1 MRLDALLARREA
13 LGENPHEVKQLA
25 KELSGA
31 ADAELKA
38 RERENER
45 KKKRWEFILRV
56 LSPVLAIGLT
66 AFFLIHR
73 DATDEKVFAALA
85 KAEADAD
92 RVLDD
97 LNAIASAACHEELE
111 KAGELARERERARE
125 KEAARSRNLTNGGT
139 KATSKK
145 EGKVSTLDQTTPSP
159 SPRAQRTP
167 YGSLTPRPSS
177 AAGDMSSPRL
187 VRKANTPSFS
197 GKKAEF
203 LSSSPRVESD
213 ASRSRVDHAEIERRT
228 LAALERE
235 IYESTSADAEREEAL
250 AKKRAD
256 LARIEE
262 EVRASVERRRVE
274 DREFSAAMVSSFLLF
289 PCGQLD

>member
-1 MRLDALLARREA
+1 MTT
-13 LGENPHEVKQLA
+13 
-25 KELSGA
+25 SC
-31 ADAELKA
+31 
-38 RERENER
+38 
-45 KKKRWEFILRV
+45 
-56 LSPVLAIGLT
+56 
-66 AFFLIHR
+66 FLIHR

-97 LNAIASAACHEELE
+97 LNAIASAASHEELAQ
-111 KAGELARERERARE
+111 AGDVARERERARE

-139 KATSKK
+139 KATFKK
-145 EGKVSTLDQTTPSP
+145 EMKVSTLDQTTPSS

-177 AAGDMSSPRL
+177 ALAGSYGSPGRL
-187 VRKANTPSFS
+187 VRKANTPCFS

-228 LAALERE
+228 LEALERE
-235 IYESTSADAEREEAL
+235 KYESTRADAEREAAL

-274 DREFSAAMVSSFLLF
+274 DREFSAAMVRLFLF
-289 PCGQLD
+289 TSCGQLD

>member
-1 MRLDALLARREA
+1 MTT
-13 LGENPHEVKQLA
+13 
-25 KELSGA
+25 SC
-31 ADAELKA
+31 
-38 RERENER
+38 
-45 KKKRWEFILRV
+45 
-56 LSPVLAIGLT
+56 
-66 AFFLIHR
+66 FLIHR

-85 KAEADAD
+85 KAEADAE

-97 LNAIASAACHEELE
+97 LNAIASAASHEELAQ
-111 KAGELARERERARE
+111 AGDVARERERARE

-139 KATSKK
+139 KATFKK
-145 EGKVSTLDQTTPSP
+145 EMKVSTLDQTTPSS

-177 AAGDMSSPRL
+177 ALAGSYGSPGRL
-187 VRKANTPSFS
+187 VRKANTPCFS

-235 IYESTSADAEREEAL
+235 KYESTRADAEREAAL

-256 LARIEE
+256 LARIED

-274 DREFSAAMVSSFLLF
+274 DREFSAAMVRLFLFSS
-289 PCGQLD
+289 CGQLD

>member
-1 MRLDALLARREA
+1 
-13 LGENPHEVKQLA
+13 VTT
-25 KELSGA
+25 SC
-31 ADAELKA
+31 
-38 RERENER
+38 
-45 KKKRWEFILRV
+45 
-56 LSPVLAIGLT
+56 
-66 AFFLIHR
+66 FLIHR

-97 LNAIASAACHEELE
+97 LNAIASAASHEELAQ
-111 KAGELARERERARE
+111 AGDVARERERARE

-139 KATSKK
+139 KATFKK
-145 EGKVSTLDQTTPSP
+145 EMKVSTLDQTTPSS

-177 AAGDMSSPRL
+177 ALAGSYGSPGRL
-187 VRKANTPSFS
+187 VRKANTPCFS

-235 IYESTSADAEREEAL
+235 KYESTRADAEREAAL

-274 DREFSAAMVSSFLLF
+274 DREFSAAMVRLFLFSS
-289 PCGQLD
+289 CGQLD

>member
-1 MRLDALLARREA
+1 MFYSL
-13 LGENPHEVKQLA
+13 
-25 KELSGA
+25 
-31 ADAELKA
+31 
-38 RERENER
+38 
-45 KKKRWEFILRV
+45 
-56 LSPVLAIGLT
+56 
-66 AFFLIHR
+66 R

-97 LNAIASAACHEELE
+97 LNAIASAASHEELAQ
-111 KAGELARERERARE
+111 AGELARERERVRE
-125 KEAARSRNLTNGGT
+125 KEAARSRNLTSGT
-139 KATSKK
+139 KVRT
-145 EGKVSTLDQTTPSP
+145 KVDETTPSP
-159 SPRAQRTP
+159 SPRAQQTRVS
-167 YGSLTPRPSS
+167 SLTPRPSS
-177 AAGDMSSPRL
+177 AAGSYGSPGRL
-187 VRKANTPSFS
+187 VRKANTPCFS

-213 ASRSRVDHAEIERRT
+213 ASRSRIDHAEIERRT

-235 IYESTSADAEREEAL
+235 RYESARADAEREEAL

-274 DREFSAAMVSSFLLF
+274 DREFSAAMASSFLLF

>member
-1 MRLDALLARREA
+1 MFYSL
-13 LGENPHEVKQLA
+13 
-25 KELSGA
+25 
-31 ADAELKA
+31 
-38 RERENER
+38 
-45 KKKRWEFILRV
+45 
-56 LSPVLAIGLT
+56 
-66 AFFLIHR
+66 R

-97 LNAIASAACHEELE
+97 LNAIASAASHEELAQ
-111 KAGELARERERARE
+111 AGELARERERVRE
-125 KEAARSRNLTNGGT
+125 KEAARSRNLTGGGT

-145 EGKVSTLDQTTPSP
+145 EGKVSTLDETTPSP
-159 SPRAQRTP
+159 SPRAERTP

-177 AAGDMSSPRL
+177 ALAGSYGSPGRL
-187 VRKANTPSFS
+187 VRKANTPCFS

-213 ASRSRVDHAEIERRT
+213 ASRSRIDHAEIERRT
-228 LAALERE
+228 LEALERE
-235 IYESTSADAEREEAL
+235 RYESTRADAEREEAL

-274 DREFSAAMVSSFLLF
+274 DREFSAAMVRLSLFSS
-289 PCGQLD
+289 CGQLD

>member
-1 MRLDALLARREA
+1 MT
-13 LGENPHEVKQLA
+13 
-25 KELSGA
+25 SC
-31 ADAELKA
+31 
-38 RERENER
+38 
-45 KKKRWEFILRV
+45 
-56 LSPVLAIGLT
+56 
-66 AFFLIHR
+66 LIHR

-97 LNAIASAACHEELE
+97 LNAIASAASHEELAQ
-111 KAGELARERERARE
+111 AGELARERERARE

-145 EGKVSTLDQTTPSP
+145 EGKVSTLDETTPSP
-159 SPRAQRTP
+159 SPRAERTP

-177 AAGDMSSPRL
+177 ALAGSYGSPGRL
-187 VRKANTPSFS
+187 VRKANTPCFS

-213 ASRSRVDHAEIERRT
+213 ASRSRIDHAEIERRT
-228 LAALERE
+228 LEALERE
-235 IYESTSADAEREEAL
+235 RYESTRADAEREEAL

-274 DREFSAAMVSSFLLF
+274 DREFSAAMVRLSLFSS
-289 PCGQLD
+289 CGQLD

>member
-1 MRLDALLARREA
+1 MTT
-13 LGENPHEVKQLA
+13 
-25 KELSGA
+25 SC
-31 ADAELKA
+31 
-38 RERENER
+38 
-45 KKKRWEFILRV
+45 
-56 LSPVLAIGLT
+56 
-66 AFFLIHR
+66 FLIHR

-97 LNAIASAACHEELE
+97 LNAIASAASHEELAQ
-111 KAGELARERERARE
+111 AGDVARERERARE

-139 KATSKK
+139 KATFKK
-145 EGKVSTLDQTTPSP
+145 EMKVSTLDQTTPSS

-177 AAGDMSSPRL
+177 ALAGSYGSPGRL
-187 VRKANTPSFS
+187 VRKANTPCFS

-235 IYESTSADAEREEAL
+235 KYESTRADAEREAAL

-262 EVRASVERRRVE
+262 EVRASVERRLVE
-274 DREFSAAMVSSFLLF
+274 DREFSAAMVRLFLFSS
-289 PCGQLD
+289 CGQLD

>member
-1 MRLDALLARREA
+1 M
-13 LGENPHEVKQLA
+13 
-25 KELSGA
+25 
-31 ADAELKA
+31 
-38 RERENER
+38 
-45 KKKRWEFILRV
+45 
-56 LSPVLAIGLT
+56 
-66 AFFLIHR
+66 
-73 DATDEKVFAALA
+73 A

-97 LNAIASAACHEELE
+97 LNAIASAASHEELA
-111 KAGELARERERARE
+111 KAGELARERERVRE

-145 EGKVSTLDQTTPSP
+145 EKVSTLDETTPSPSP

-177 AAGDMSSPRL
+177 ALTGSMGSPRL
-187 VRKANTPSFS
+187 VRKANTPCFS

-213 ASRSRVDHAEIERRT
+213 ASRSRIDHAEIERRT
-228 LAALERE
+228 LEALERE
-235 IYESTSADAEREEAL
+235 KYESTRADAEREEAL

-274 DREFSAAMVSSFLLF
+274 DREFSAAMVRLSLFSS
-289 PCGQLD
+289 CGQLD

>member
-1 MRLDALLARREA
+1 
-13 LGENPHEVKQLA
+13 VTT
-25 KELSGA
+25 SC
-31 ADAELKA
+31 
-38 RERENER
+38 
-45 KKKRWEFILRV
+45 
-56 LSPVLAIGLT
+56 
-66 AFFLIHR
+66 FLIHR

-97 LNAIASAACHEELE
+97 LNAIASAASHEELAQ
-111 KAGELARERERARE
+111 AGDVARERERARE

-139 KATSKK
+139 KATFKK
-145 EGKVSTLDQTTPSP
+145 EMKVSTLDQTTPSS

-177 AAGDMSSPRL
+177 ALAGSYGSPGRL
-187 VRKANTPSFS
+187 VRKANTPCFS

-228 LAALERE
+228 LEALERE
-235 IYESTSADAEREEAL
+235 KYESTRADAEREAAL

-274 DREFSAAMVSSFLLF
+274 DREFSAAMVRLFLFSS
-289 PCGQLD
+289 CGQLD

>member
-1 MRLDALLARREA
+1 MTT
-13 LGENPHEVKQLA
+13 
-25 KELSGA
+25 SC
-31 ADAELKA
+31 
-38 RERENER
+38 
-45 KKKRWEFILRV
+45 
-56 LSPVLAIGLT
+56 
-66 AFFLIHR
+66 FLIHR

-97 LNAIASAACHEELE
+97 LNAIASAASHEELAQ
-111 KAGELARERERARE
+111 AGDVARERERARE

-139 KATSKK
+139 KATFKK
-145 EGKVSTLDQTTPSP
+145 EMKVSTLDQTTPSS

-177 AAGDMSSPRL
+177 ALAGSYGSPGRL
-187 VRKANTPSFS
+187 VRKANTPCFS

-228 LAALERE
+228 LEALERE
-235 IYESTSADAEREEAL
+235 KYESTRADAEREAAL

-274 DREFSAAMVSSFLLF
+274 DREFSAAMVRLFLFSS
-289 PCGQLD
+289 CGQLD

>member
-1 MRLDALLARREA
+1 MFYSL
-13 LGENPHEVKQLA
+13 
-25 KELSGA
+25 
-31 ADAELKA
+31 
-38 RERENER
+38 
-45 KKKRWEFILRV
+45 
-56 LSPVLAIGLT
+56 
-66 AFFLIHR
+66 R

-97 LNAIASAACHEELE
+97 LNAIASAASHEELA
-111 KAGELARERERARE
+111 KAGELARERERVRE
-125 KEAARSRNLTNGGT
+125 KEAARSRNLTGGGT
-139 KATSKK
+139 KATFKK

-177 AAGDMSSPRL
+177 AAGSYGSPGRL

-213 ASRSRVDHAEIERRT
+213 ASRSRIDHEEIERRT
-228 LAALERE
+228 LEALERE
-235 IYESTSADAEREEAL
+235 KYESTRADAEREEAL

-274 DREFSAAMVSSFLLF
+274 DREFSAAMVRLFLFSS
-289 PCGQLD
+289 CGQFD

>member
-1 MRLDALLARREA
+1 
-13 LGENPHEVKQLA
+13 
-25 KELSGA
+25 
-31 ADAELKA
+31 
-38 RERENER
+38 
-45 KKKRWEFILRV
+45 
-56 LSPVLAIGLT
+56 
-66 AFFLIHR
+66 
-73 DATDEKVFAALA
+73 LA

-97 LNAIASAACHEELE
+97 LNAIASAASHEELA
-111 KAGELARERERARE
+111 KAGELARERERVRE

-145 EGKVSTLDQTTPSP
+145 EGKVSTLDETTPSP

-177 AAGDMSSPRL
+177 ALAGSYGSPGRL
-187 VRKANTPSFS
+187 VRKANTPCFS

-228 LAALERE
+228 LEALERE
-235 IYESTSADAEREEAL
+235 KYESTRADAEREEAL

-274 DREFSAAMVSSFLLF
+274 DREYSAAMVRLSLFSS
-289 PCGQLD
+289 CGQLD

>member
-1 MRLDALLARREA
+1 M
-13 LGENPHEVKQLA
+13 
-25 KELSGA
+25 
-31 ADAELKA
+31 
-38 RERENER
+38 
-45 KKKRWEFILRV
+45 
-56 LSPVLAIGLT
+56 
-66 AFFLIHR
+66 
-73 DATDEKVFAALA
+73 
-85 KAEADAD
+85 
-92 RVLDD
+92 LDD
-97 LNAIASAACHEELE
+97 LNAIASAASHEELAQ
-111 KAGELARERERARE
+111 AGDVARERERARE

-139 KATSKK
+139 KATFKK
-145 EGKVSTLDQTTPSP
+145 EMKVSTLDQTTPSS

-177 AAGDMSSPRL
+177 ALAGSYGSPGRL
-187 VRKANTPSFS
+187 VRKANTPCFS

-235 IYESTSADAEREEAL
+235 KYESTRADAEREAAL

-274 DREFSAAMVSSFLLF
+274 DREFSAAMVRLFLFSS
-289 PCGQLD
+289 CGQLD

>member
-1 MRLDALLARREA
+1 MFYSL
-13 LGENPHEVKQLA
+13 
-25 KELSGA
+25 
-31 ADAELKA
+31 
-38 RERENER
+38 
-45 KKKRWEFILRV
+45 
-56 LSPVLAIGLT
+56 
-66 AFFLIHR
+66 R

-97 LNAIASAACHEELE
+97 LNAIASAASHEELAQ
-111 KAGELARERERARE
+111 AGELARERERVRE

-145 EGKVSTLDQTTPSP
+145 EGKVSTLDETTPSPSP

-177 AAGDMSSPRL
+177 ALTGSMGSPRL
-187 VRKANTPSFS
+187 VRKANTPCFS

-213 ASRSRVDHAEIERRT
+213 ASRSRIDHAEIERRT
-228 LAALERE
+228 LEALERE
-235 IYESTSADAEREEAL
+235 KYESTRADAEREEAL

-274 DREFSAAMVSSFLLF
+274 DREFSAAMVRLF
-289 PCGQLD
+289 FIFMWAIRLTSCFVNSASELE

>member
-1 MRLDALLARREA
+1 
-13 LGENPHEVKQLA
+13 
-25 KELSGA
+25 
-31 ADAELKA
+31 
-38 RERENER
+38 
-45 KKKRWEFILRV
+45 
-56 LSPVLAIGLT
+56 
-66 AFFLIHR
+66 
-73 DATDEKVFAALA
+73 LA

-97 LNAIASAACHEELE
+97 LNAIASAASHEELA
-111 KAGELARERERARE
+111 KAGELARERERVRE
-125 KEAARSRNLTNGGT
+125 KEAARSRNLTGGGT
-139 KATSKK
+139 KATFKK
-145 EGKVSTLDQTTPSP
+145 EGKVSSLDETTPSP

-177 AAGDMSSPRL
+177 AAGSYGSPGRL
-187 VRKANTPSFS
+187 VRKANTPCFS

-213 ASRSRVDHAEIERRT
+213 ASRSRIDHAEIERRT
-228 LAALERE
+228 LEALERE
-235 IYESTSADAEREEAL
+235 KYESARADAEREEAL

-274 DREFSAAMVSSFLLF
+274 DREFSAAMVRLFLF
-289 PCGQLD
+289 TCGQLD

>member
-1 MRLDALLARREA
+1 MTT
-13 LGENPHEVKQLA
+13 
-25 KELSGA
+25 SC
-31 ADAELKA
+31 
-38 RERENER
+38 
-45 KKKRWEFILRV
+45 
-56 LSPVLAIGLT
+56 
-66 AFFLIHR
+66 FLIHR

-85 KAEADAD
+85 KAVGDAD

-97 LNAIASAACHEELE
+97 LNAIASAASHEELAQ
-111 KAGELARERERARE
+111 AGDVARERERVRE

-139 KATSKK
+139 KATFKK
-145 EGKVSTLDQTTPSP
+145 EMKVSTLDQTTPSS

-177 AAGDMSSPRL
+177 ALAGSYGSPGRL
-187 VRKANTPSFS
+187 VRKANTPCFS

-228 LAALERE
+228 LEALERE
-235 IYESTSADAEREEAL
+235 KYESTRADAEREEAL

-274 DREFSAAMVSSFLLF
+274 DREFSAAMVRLFLF
-289 PCGQLD
+289 SYGQLD

>member
-1 MRLDALLARREA
+1 MT
-13 LGENPHEVKQLA
+13 
-25 KELSGA
+25 SC
-31 ADAELKA
+31 
-38 RERENER
+38 
-45 KKKRWEFILRV
+45 
-56 LSPVLAIGLT
+56 
-66 AFFLIHR
+66 LIHR

-97 LNAIASAACHEELE
+97 LNAIASAASHEELAQ
-111 KAGELARERERARE
+111 AGELARERERVRE

-187 VRKANTPSFS
+187 VRKANTPCFS

-213 ASRSRVDHAEIERRT
+213 ASQSRVDHAEIERRT
-228 LAALERE
+228 LEALERE
-235 IYESTSADAEREEAL
+235 KYESTRADAEREEAL

-274 DREFSAAMVSSFLLF
+274 DREFSAAMVRLF
-289 PCGQLD
+289 FCFHGGN

>member
-1 MRLDALLARREA
+1 MTT
-13 LGENPHEVKQLA
+13 
-25 KELSGA
+25 SC
-31 ADAELKA
+31 
-38 RERENER
+38 
-45 KKKRWEFILRV
+45 
-56 LSPVLAIGLT
+56 
-66 AFFLIHR
+66 FLIHR

-97 LNAIASAACHEELE
+97 LNAIASAASHEELAQ
-111 KAGELARERERARE
+111 AGDVARERERVRE

-139 KATSKK
+139 KATFKK
-145 EGKVSTLDQTTPSP
+145 EMKVSTLDQTTPSS

-177 AAGDMSSPRL
+177 ALAGSYGSPGRL
-187 VRKANTPSFS
+187 VRKANTPCFS

-235 IYESTSADAEREEAL
+235 KYESTRADAEREAAL

-274 DREFSAAMVSSFLLF
+274 DREFSAAMVRLFLFSS
-289 PCGQLD
+289 CGQLD

>member
-1 MRLDALLARREA
+1 MTT
-13 LGENPHEVKQLA
+13 
-25 KELSGA
+25 SC
-31 ADAELKA
+31 
-38 RERENER
+38 
-45 KKKRWEFILRV
+45 
-56 LSPVLAIGLT
+56 
-66 AFFLIHR
+66 FLIHR

-85 KAEADAD
+85 KAEADAE

-97 LNAIASAACHEELE
+97 LNAIASAASHEELE
-111 KAGELARERERARE
+111 KAGELARERERVRE

-139 KATSKK
+139 KATFKK
-145 EGKVSTLDQTTPSP
+145 EMKVSTLDQTTPSS

-177 AAGDMSSPRL
+177 ALAGSYGSPGRL
-187 VRKANTPSFS
+187 VRKANTPCFS

-228 LAALERE
+228 LEALERE
-235 IYESTSADAEREEAL
+235 KYESTRADAEREAAL

-274 DREFSAAMVSSFLLF
+274 DREFSAAMVRLFLFSS
-289 PCGQLD
+289 CGQLD

>member
-1 MRLDALLARREA
+1 
-13 LGENPHEVKQLA
+13 
-25 KELSGA
+25 
-31 ADAELKA
+31 
-38 RERENER
+38 
-45 KKKRWEFILRV
+45 
-56 LSPVLAIGLT
+56 
-66 AFFLIHR
+66 
-73 DATDEKVFAALA
+73 LA

-97 LNAIASAACHEELE
+97 LNAIASAASHEELA
-111 KAGELARERERARE
+111 KAGELARERERVRE
-125 KEAARSRNLTNGGT
+125 KEAARSRNLTGGGT

-145 EGKVSTLDQTTPSP
+145 EGKVSTLDETTPSP
-159 SPRAQRTP
+159 SPRAERTP

-177 AAGDMSSPRL
+177 ALAGSYGSPGRL
-187 VRKANTPSFS
+187 VRKANTPCFS

-213 ASRSRVDHAEIERRT
+213 ASRSRIDHAEIERRT
-228 LAALERE
+228 LEALERE
-235 IYESTSADAEREEAL
+235 KYESTRADAEREEAL

-274 DREFSAAMVSSFLLF
+274 DREFSAAMVRLFLFSS
-289 PCGQLD
+289 CGQFD

>member
-1 MRLDALLARREA
+1 MFYSL
-13 LGENPHEVKQLA
+13 
-25 KELSGA
+25 
-31 ADAELKA
+31 
-38 RERENER
+38 
-45 KKKRWEFILRV
+45 
-56 LSPVLAIGLT
+56 
-66 AFFLIHR
+66 R

-97 LNAIASAACHEELE
+97 LNAIASAASHEELAQ
-111 KAGELARERERARE
+111 AGELARERERVRE
-125 KEAARSRNLTNGGT
+125 KEAARSRNLTGGGT

-145 EGKVSTLDQTTPSP
+145 EKGKVSTLDETTPSP

-177 AAGDMSSPRL
+177 ALTGSMGSPRL
-187 VRKANTPSFS
+187 VRKANTPCFS

-235 IYESTSADAEREEAL
+235 RYESTRADAEREEAL

-274 DREFSAAMVSSFLLF
+274 DREFSAAMVSLF
-289 PCGQLD
+289 FVSTWAIRLTSCFVNSASELE

>member
-1 MRLDALLARREA
+1 M
-13 LGENPHEVKQLA
+13 
-25 KELSGA
+25 
-31 ADAELKA
+31 
-38 RERENER
+38 
-45 KKKRWEFILRV
+45 
-56 LSPVLAIGLT
+56 
-66 AFFLIHR
+66 
-73 DATDEKVFAALA
+73 
-85 KAEADAD
+85 
-92 RVLDD
+92 LDD
-97 LNAIASAACHEELE
+97 LNAIASAASHEELAQ
-111 KAGELARERERARE
+111 AGDVARERERARE

-139 KATSKK
+139 KATFKK
-145 EGKVSTLDQTTPSP
+145 EMKVSTLDQTTPSS

-177 AAGDMSSPRL
+177 ALAGSYGSPGRL
-187 VRKANTPSFS
+187 VRKANTPCFS

-228 LAALERE
+228 LEALERE
-235 IYESTSADAEREEAL
+235 KYESTRADAEREAAL

-274 DREFSAAMVSSFLLF
+274 DREFSAAMVRLFLFSS
-289 PCGQLD
+289 CGQLD

>member
-1 MRLDALLARREA
+1 MTT
-13 LGENPHEVKQLA
+13 
-25 KELSGA
+25 SC
-31 ADAELKA
+31 
-38 RERENER
+38 
-45 KKKRWEFILRV
+45 F
-56 LSPVLAIGLT
+56 LT
-66 AFFLIHR
+66 HR

-97 LNAIASAACHEELE
+97 LNAIASAASHEELE
-111 KAGELARERERARE
+111 QAGELARERERVRE

-145 EGKVSTLDQTTPSP
+145 EKGKVSTLDETTPSP
-159 SPRAQRTP
+159 SPSPSPRARQTP

-177 AAGDMSSPRL
+177 AAGSYGSPGRL
-187 VRKANTPSFS
+187 VRKANTPCFS

-213 ASRSRVDHAEIERRT
+213 ASRSRIDHAEIERRT

-235 IYESTSADAEREEAL
+235 KYESTRADAEREAAL

-274 DREFSAAMVSSFLLF
+274 DREFSAAMVRLSFYF
-289 PCGQLD
+289 HVGN

>member
-1 MRLDALLARREA
+1 MTT
-13 LGENPHEVKQLA
+13 
-25 KELSGA
+25 SC
-31 ADAELKA
+31 
-38 RERENER
+38 
-45 KKKRWEFILRV
+45 
-56 LSPVLAIGLT
+56 
-66 AFFLIHR
+66 FLIHR

-97 LNAIASAACHEELE
+97 LNAIASAASHEELAQ
-111 KAGELARERERARE
+111 AGDVARERERARE

-139 KATSKK
+139 KATFKK
-145 EGKVSTLDQTTPSP
+145 EMKVSTLDQTTPSS

-177 AAGDMSSPRL
+177 ALAGSYGSPGRL
-187 VRKANTPSFS
+187 VRKANTPCFS

-228 LAALERE
+228 LEALERE
-235 IYESTSADAEREEAL
+235 KYESTRADAEREEAL

-274 DREFSAAMVSSFLLF
+274 DREFSAAMVRLFLFSS
-289 PCGQLD
+289 CGQLD

>member
-1 MRLDALLARREA
+1 MD
-13 LGENPHEVKQLA
+13 
-25 KELSGA
+25 
-31 ADAELKA
+31 D
-38 RERENER
+38 
-45 KKKRWEFILRV
+45 
-56 LSPVLAIGLT
+56 
-66 AFFLIHR
+66 
-73 DATDEKVFAALA
+73 KVFAALA

-97 LNAIASAACHEELE
+97 LNAIASAASHEELAQ
-111 KAGELARERERARE
+111 AGELARERERVRE
-125 KEAARSRNLTNGGT
+125 KEAARSRNLTGGGT

-145 EGKVSTLDQTTPSP
+145 EKGKVSTLDETTPSP

-177 AAGDMSSPRL
+177 AAGSYGSPGRL
-187 VRKANTPSFS
+187 VRKANTPCFS

-213 ASRSRVDHAEIERRT
+213 ASRSRIDHAEIERRT

-235 IYESTSADAEREEAL
+235 KYESTRADAEREEAL

-274 DREFSAAMVSSFLLF
+274 DREFSAAMVRLSLFSS
-289 PCGQLD
+289 CGQLD

>member
-1 MRLDALLARREA
+1 VR
-13 LGENPHEVKQLA
+13 VYFYSI
-25 KELSGA
+25 LS
-31 ADAELKA
+31 
-38 RERENER
+38 R
-45 KKKRWEFILRV
+45 
-56 LSPVLAIGLT
+56 
-66 AFFLIHR
+66 HR

-97 LNAIASAACHEELE
+97 LNAIASAASHEELAQ
-111 KAGELARERERARE
+111 AGDVARERERARE

-139 KATSKK
+139 KATFKK
-145 EGKVSTLDQTTPSP
+145 EMKVSTLDQTTPSS

-177 AAGDMSSPRL
+177 ALAGSYGSPGRL
-187 VRKANTPSFS
+187 VRKANTPCFS

-228 LAALERE
+228 LEALERE
-235 IYESTSADAEREEAL
+235 KYESTRADAEREAAL

-274 DREFSAAMVSSFLLF
+274 DREFSAAMVRLFLFSS
-289 PCGQLD
+289 CGQLD

>member
-1 MRLDALLARREA
+1 VFYSL
-13 LGENPHEVKQLA
+13 
-25 KELSGA
+25 
-31 ADAELKA
+31 
-38 RERENER
+38 
-45 KKKRWEFILRV
+45 
-56 LSPVLAIGLT
+56 
-66 AFFLIHR
+66 R

-97 LNAIASAACHEELE
+97 LNAIASAASHEELAQ
-111 KAGELARERERARE
+111 AGELARERERVWE
-125 KEAARSRNLTNGGT
+125 KEAARSRNLTGGGT

-145 EGKVSTLDQTTPSP
+145 EKGKVSTLDETTPSP
-159 SPRAQRTP
+159 SPRAERTP

-177 AAGDMSSPRL
+177 ALAGSYGSPGRL
-187 VRKANTPSFS
+187 VRKANTPCFS

-213 ASRSRVDHAEIERRT
+213 ASRSRIDHAEIERRT
-228 LAALERE
+228 LEALERE
-235 IYESTSADAEREEAL
+235 RYESTRADAEREEAL

-274 DREFSAAMVSSFLLF
+274 DREFSAAMVRLSLFSS
-289 PCGQLD
+289 CGQLD

>member
-1 MRLDALLARREA
+1 MFYSL
-13 LGENPHEVKQLA
+13 
-25 KELSGA
+25 
-31 ADAELKA
+31 
-38 RERENER
+38 
-45 KKKRWEFILRV
+45 
-56 LSPVLAIGLT
+56 
-66 AFFLIHR
+66 R

-97 LNAIASAACHEELE
+97 LNAIASAASHEELAQ
-111 KAGELARERERARE
+111 AGELARERERVRE

-145 EGKVSTLDQTTPSP
+145 EGKVSTLDETTPSPSP

-177 AAGDMSSPRL
+177 AAGGMSSPRL

-228 LAALERE
+228 LEALERE
-235 IYESTSADAEREEAL
+235 KYESTRADAEREEAL

-274 DREFSAAMVSSFLLF
+274 DREFSAAMVSSFLF
-289 PCGQLD
+289 SCGQLD

>member
-1 MRLDALLARREA
+1 
-13 LGENPHEVKQLA
+13 
-25 KELSGA
+25 
-31 ADAELKA
+31 
-38 RERENER
+38 
-45 KKKRWEFILRV
+45 
-56 LSPVLAIGLT
+56 
-66 AFFLIHR
+66 
-73 DATDEKVFAALA
+73 LA

-97 LNAIASAACHEELE
+97 LNAIASAASHEELAQ
-111 KAGELARERERARE
+111 AGELARERERVRE
-125 KEAARSRNLTNGGT
+125 KEAARSRNLTGGGT

-145 EGKVSTLDQTTPSP
+145 EKGKVSTLDETTPSPSP

-177 AAGDMSSPRL
+177 AAGSYGSPGRL
-187 VRKANTPSFS
+187 VRKANTPCFS

-228 LAALERE
+228 LEALERE
-235 IYESTSADAEREEAL
+235 RYESTRADAEREEAL

-274 DREFSAAMVSSFLLF
+274 DREFSAAMVRLSLFSS
-289 PCGQLD
+289 CGQLD

>member
-1 MRLDALLARREA
+1 MD
-13 LGENPHEVKQLA
+13 
-25 KELSGA
+25 
-31 ADAELKA
+31 D
-38 RERENER
+38 
-45 KKKRWEFILRV
+45 
-56 LSPVLAIGLT
+56 
-66 AFFLIHR
+66 
-73 DATDEKVFAALA
+73 KVFAALA

-97 LNAIASAACHEELE
+97 LNAIASAASHEELAQ
-111 KAGELARERERARE
+111 AGELARERERVRE
-125 KEAARSRNLTNGGT
+125 KEAARSRNLTGGGT

-145 EGKVSTLDQTTPSP
+145 EKASTLDETTPSPSP

-177 AAGDMSSPRL
+177 AAGGMSSPRL
-187 VRKANTPSFS
+187 VRKANTPCFS

-228 LAALERE
+228 LEALERE
-235 IYESTSADAEREEAL
+235 KYESTRADAEREEAL

-274 DREFSAAMVSSFLLF
+274 DREFSAAMVRLSFYF
-289 PCGQLD
+289 HVGN

>member
-1 MRLDALLARREA
+1 M
-13 LGENPHEVKQLA
+13 
-25 KELSGA
+25 
-31 ADAELKA
+31 
-38 RERENER
+38 
-45 KKKRWEFILRV
+45 
-56 LSPVLAIGLT
+56 
-66 AFFLIHR
+66 
-73 DATDEKVFAALA
+73 
-85 KAEADAD
+85 
-92 RVLDD
+92 LDD
-97 LNAIASAACHEELE
+97 LNAIASAASHEELAQ
-111 KAGELARERERARE
+111 AGDVARERERARE

-139 KATSKK
+139 KATFKK
-145 EGKVSTLDQTTPSP
+145 EMKVSTLDQTTPSS

-177 AAGDMSSPRL
+177 ALAGSYGSPGRL
-187 VRKANTPSFS
+187 VRKANTPCFS

-235 IYESTSADAEREEAL
+235 KYESTRADAEREAAL

-274 DREFSAAMVSSFLLF
+274 DREFSAAMVRLFLFSS
-289 PCGQLD
+289 CGQFD

>member
-1 MRLDALLARREA
+1 MR
-13 LGENPHEVKQLA
+13 VYFY
-25 KELSGA
+25 
-31 ADAELKA
+31 
-38 RERENER
+38 
-45 KKKRWEFILRV
+45 FISRTGNLFTDV
-56 LSPVLAIGLT
+56 VFYSL
-66 AFFLIHR
+66 R

-97 LNAIASAACHEELE
+97 LNAIASAASHEELAQ
-111 KAGELARERERARE
+111 AGELARERERVRE

-145 EGKVSTLDQTTPSP
+145 EGKVSTLDETTPSP
-159 SPRAQRTP
+159 SPRARQTP

-177 AAGDMSSPRL
+177 ALTGSMGSPRL
-187 VRKANTPSFS
+187 VRKANTPCFS

-213 ASRSRVDHAEIERRT
+213 ASQSRVDHAEIERRT

-235 IYESTSADAEREEAL
+235 NTNRHAPMRNV
-250 AKKRAD
+250 KR
-256 LARIEE
+256 RW
-262 EVRASVERRRVE
+262 RRRGLIW
-274 DREFSAAMVSSFLLF
+274 RA
-289 PCGQLD
+289 